1 MGKSGALSCLNEP
14 RDEQKHKPQ
23 LVPAGLGEP
32 LFDSR
37 NVFFFA
43 GHGGSSFLDFGG
55 EGIKKQKKPQEPK
68 SPESIRILYI
78 VSLAFL
84 IVFYVMLGDMPSGED
99 DTSSFALYKIAMV
112 AIVACTY
119 PYVQGENYIKI
130 AAKGGENPHIE
141 KLCKKRA
148 LTPHQKKE
156 LETYAASVI
165 WDAKYYADS
174 ANKATGIEE
183 FIEAYDE
190 LMRNTKYLI
199 PLEGKVGM
207 HGETPSFQYRKF
219 KNDYQWHLRDAVERS
234 YQEILSDAS
243 GVYRNNKEKIR
254 WACKFFYM
262 DIDKY
267 SDRFDDE
274 TKSFCDNAK
283 KILQNK
289 LGSVAA
295 ENDDDVSLDDV
306 TAESGDGEMDLRI
319 VDGMEGHTFEF
330 WCADLL
336 RKNGFSDV
344 VVTPGSGDQG
354 VDITAAKDGILYAI
368 QCKCYSSDLGNKPV
382 QEVHAGK
389 TLYGR
394 HVGVVMTNRGFTA
407 GARELANSTGVLLW
421 GRDKLQEM
429 ISAANTQ

>member
-1 MGKSGALSCLNEP
+1 M
-14 RDEQKHKPQ
+14 
-23 LVPAGLGEP
+23 
-32 LFDSR
+32 
-37 NVFFFA
+37 
-43 GHGGSSFLDFGG
+43 
-55 EGIKKQKKPQEPK
+55 
-68 SPESIRILYI
+68 YI
-78 VSLAFL
+78 VLLAFL
-84 IVFYVMLGDMPSGED
+84 IIFYVMLGDMPSGED
-99 DTSSFALYKIAMV
+99 DASSFALYKIAMV

-141 KLCKKRA
+141 KLCKKRS

-174 ANKATGIEE
+174 ANKATGIDE

-207 HGETPSFQYRKF
+207 HGETPSLQYRKF

-243 GVYRNNKEKIR
+243 GVYRNNKEKTR

-306 TAESGDGEMDLRI
+306 TAESDGREMDLRI

-354 VDITAAKDGILYAI
+354 VDITAEKDGILYAI

-394 HVGVVMTNRGFTA
+394 HVGVVMTNRGFTP